1 MIYKFYRPETSNS
14 LEFELFNETNQSM
27 GLPDVV
33 NVSITDLETDEML
46 LVDLTKQD
54 VFRLIGALHLL
65 HKEMK

>member
-14 LEFELFNETNQSM
+14 LEFELFNETNQSI
-27 GLPDVV
+27 GLPDVL

>member
-14 LEFELFNETNQSM
+14 LEFELFNETNQSI

-33 NVSITDLETDEML
+33 NVSIADLETDEML

>member
-33 NVSITDLETDEML
+33 NVSITDLEIDEML

>member
-14 LEFELFNETNQSM
+14 LEFELFNETNQSV

-33 NVSITDLETDEML
+33 NVSITDLDTDEIM
-46 LVDLTKQD
+46 LVDLTKKD

>member
-14 LEFELFNETNQSM
+14 LEFELLNETNQSI
-27 GLPDVV
+27 GLPDVL

-54 VFRLIGALHLL
+54 VYRLIGALHLL